1 MKRALLYL
9 SVFMALLSGPMVRA
23 ESAQPLTDEY
33 IASIKAGCTD
43 ALQGLLRVQKTE
55 AATRVNRGREYESI
69 LKLVAAFN
77 SRVVINK
84 LDAPLLTSTTTKLQ
98 ANFND
103 FQAHYIDYA
112 DKVDATLEIN
122 CKQAPVTFYDSLTSA
137 RDARAVVA
145 RDVNDIESLLNDY
158 QRGLDELKA
167 QLAVIEG
174 IKP

>member
-1 MKRALLYL
+1 MKKALLYA
-9 SVFMALLSGPMVRA
+9 SVFITLFSGPMVRA

-77 SRVVINK
+77 SRVVFNK
-84 LDAPLLTSTTTKLQ
+84 LDAPLLTSTTAKLQ
-98 ANFND
+98 TNFNE
-103 FQAHYIDYA
+103 FQSHYLDYA
-112 DKVDATLEIN
+112 EKVDETLEIN

-137 RDARAVVA
+137 RDARVLVA
-145 RDVNDIESLLNDY
+145 KDVSDIEALLDEY
-158 QRGLDELKA
+158 QRGLDVLKT
-167 QLAVIEG
+167 QLVSIEG

>member
-1 MKRALLYL
+1 MKRVLLYVSIFL
-9 SVFMALLSGPMVRA
+9 TLLSGPMVRA

-69 LKLVAAFN
+69 LKLVSAFN
-77 SRVVINK
+77 SRVVFNK
-84 LDAPLLTSTTTKLQ
+84 LDAPLLTGTAVKLQ
-98 ANFND
+98 TDFID
-103 FQAHYIDYA
+103 FQNHYIDYA

-137 RDARAVVA
+137 RQARVTVA
-145 RDVNDIESLLNDY
+145 KDVADIEVLLGEY

-167 QLAVIEG
+167 QLVTLESIM
-174 IKP
+174 P

>member
-1 MKRALLYL
+1 MKRVILYL
-9 SVFMALLSGPMVRA
+9 SVFLTLLSGPMVRA

-77 SRVVINK
+77 SRVVFNK
-84 LDAPLLTSTTTKLQ
+84 LDAPLLTSTAVKLQ
-98 ANFND
+98 TDFND
-103 FQAHYIDYA
+103 FQIHYIAYA

-122 CKQAPVTFYDSLTSA
+122 CKQAPVTFYDSLTNA
-137 RDARAVVA
+137 RDARVKVA
-145 RDVNDIESLLNDY
+145 KDVADIEVLLNEY

-167 QLAVIEG
+167 QLATLEG

>member
-1 MKRALLYL
+1 MKRALLYT
-9 SVFMALLSGPMVRA
+9 SVFLTLLSGPMVRA
-23 ESAQPLTDEY
+23 ETAQPLTDEY
-33 IASIKAGCTD
+33 IASIKSGCTD

-77 SRVVINK
+77 SRVVFNK
-84 LDAPLLTSTTTKLQ
+84 LDAPLLTSTTAKLQ
-98 ANFND
+98 TDFND

-137 RDARAVVA
+137 RDARAKVA
-145 RDVNDIESLLNDY
+145 KDVADIEVLLGDY
-158 QRGLDELKA
+158 QRGLDELKT
-167 QLAVIEG
+167 QLVTLEG

>member
-9 SVFMALLSGPMVRA
+9 SVFMTLLSGPMVRA
-23 ESAQPLTDEY
+23 QSAQPLTDEY

-77 SRVVINK
+77 SRVVFNK

-98 ANFND
+98 TQFNQ
-103 FQAHYIDYA
+103 FQTHYIDYA

-137 RDARAVVA
+137 RDARATVA
-145 RDVNDIESLLNDY
+145 KDVSEIEGLLDEY
-158 QRGLDELKA
+158 QRGLDGLKA
-167 QLAVIEG
+167 QLLVTEG
-174 IKP
+174 AQP